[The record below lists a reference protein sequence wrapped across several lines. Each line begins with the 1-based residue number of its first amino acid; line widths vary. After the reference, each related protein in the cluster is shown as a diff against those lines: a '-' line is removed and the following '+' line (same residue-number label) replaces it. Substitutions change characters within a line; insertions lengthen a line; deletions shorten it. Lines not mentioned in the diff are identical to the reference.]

1 MSLFSQAW
9 EAPIETLQ
17 AVAGQAVTIDGQ
29 QITAVVQTVEST
41 DYRQPGVKVDDNQ
54 TSVFISPDDFTSLG
68 GSSLKGKI
76 VVVDGDR
83 MRVSR
88 INRMGGAGAE
98 LVCTKTE
105 ERNRPPVI

>member
-9 EAPIETLQ
+9 EAPIETPKRF
-17 AVAGQAVTIDGQ
+17 AGQAVTIDGQ

-68 GSSLKGKI
+68 AVCSRERSSWLT
-76 VVVDGDR
+76 DT
-83 MRVSR
+83 
-88 INRMGGAGAE
+88 A
-98 LVCTKTE
+98 
-105 ERNRPPVI
+105 